1 MSIPILN
8 AEQLRQLTDA
18 AASRRGGD
26 PYWVV
31 YGGQDSPTV
40 HQSSDAPRDAVFG
53 VQTRKVDP
61 QRAPVTE
68 VIVASEHVLTKNL
81 AHKYDAVFWSEA
93 AVEKFV
99 LPYYASKSMWSA
111 AFVLDLISECWYDGI
126 PLPDGLP
133 LPEDLAEMDP
143 VPFAMAHTPDSDW
156 GFIGPEDDPTRLL
169 VSDLHLLLRGPAG
182 EVRVM
187 RLSDVLDLREAAGTA
202 GRARRTPA
210 ETAAW

>member
-31 YGGQDSPTV
+31 YGGQDPLTV
-40 HQSSDAPRDAVFG
+40 QQTCDAPPDAVFG

-68 VIVASEHVLTKNL
+68 VIVASGENGLSTNL
-81 AHKYDAVFWSEA
+81 AQKYDAVFWSEA

-126 PLPDGLP
+126 PLP
-133 LPEDLAEMDP
+133 EDEALVGTDP

-156 GFIGPEDDPTRLL
+156 GWIGPEDDPTRLI

-202 GRARRTPA
+202 GRARRTRA
-210 ETAAW
+210 ATAAW